1 MIEKDEE
8 GYIQDVSHI
17 SCLFFFHICA
27 MKTVDYNNTL
37 CQTKGFMVA
46 SFLRNPVLYIL
57 LKIPRGV
64 GDDSLV
70 GPSRLNLSGQ
80 LRMGSAPLF
89 PKTKVLGQFN
99 NIINL

>member
-46 SFLRNPVLYIL
+46 SFLRNPVLTNAKPTEQEFLQHSSFSIAGTVD
-57 LKIPRGV
+57 IF
-64 GDDSLV
+64 DSF
-70 GPSRLNLSGQ
+70 GRNGHEEQ
-80 LRMGSAPLF
+80 KKNAACLF
-89 PKTKVLGQFN
+89 CK
-99 NIINL
+99 